1 MTKNKLFFV
10 GYGHMA
16 EAIYQRLDKSPYE
29 NIFLIEKDDER
40 RIYIDKKKYAKT
52 QSLKNLDGIEFY
64 NSDIIILAV
73 KPNHIQSICKEINSL
88 ILEKKDFPI
97 IISIA
102 AGVTTTSI
110 KDCII
115 QDNLSELQSSLNIF
129 RAMPNLCAIN
139 GDSVTGL
146 FGNSTE
152 DAFNPKNTVSE
163 IFNSVGEILWVKK
176 ESDLNI
182 VTAIS
187 GSGPAYIFYIME
199 AMIKSAQELG
209 LSEEDA
215 KKLVTMTVIG
225 SGKMGISIKNLK
237 DQIFK
242 VSSKG
247 GTTEAALH
255 IFDKENLD
263 LIFNQAIK
271 AAHAKSKEISQGNG

>member
-1 MTKNKLFFV
+1 MTKNKLYFV

-29 NIFLIEKDDER
+29 NIYLIEKDDER
-40 RIYIDKKKYAKT
+40 RIYIDKKEYAKT
-52 QSLKNLDGIEFY
+52 QALKNLDGIKFY

-73 KPNHIQSICKEINSL
+73 KPNQIQSTCKEINSL
-88 ILEKKDFPI
+88 IFEKKELPI

-102 AGVTTTSI
+102 AGVTTNSI
-110 KDCII
+110 KDYLIK
-115 QDNLSELQSSLNIF
+115 DNLSELQSSLNIF

-146 FGNSTE
+146 FGSSIRDKLNL
-152 DAFNPKNTVSE
+152 KNTVSK

-215 KKLVTMTVIG
+215 KKLVAMTVIG
-225 SGKMGISIKNLK
+225 SGKMGLNIKDLK
-237 DQIFK
+237 GEIFK

-255 IFDKENLD
+255 IFDKENLH

-271 AAHAKSKEISQGNG
+271 AAHNKSEEISQGNE